1 MEEIQIHH
9 KNAHGNDPQ
18 LVVKVPGKLDLMG
31 EHTEYF
37 EGLVLSVAVNKYLYV
52 SLSERLDN
60 SVRCYS
66 ENYKER
72 KKSSLSGLKYKREDR
87 WANYIKGAISVM
99 MQLGCPVRGLDI
111 TVFSE
116 IPEQVG
122 LGSSSALTLAV
133 VNALKIFYNFDI
145 SDIQLVETA
154 RLAEMKFMN
163 KDPGITACTISFYG
177 KVGQAVLMD
186 TKSQDMYYI
195 DLDFSPMVFLIT
207 DSHVPNGNG
216 YGETEDL
223 AKNNEECLD
232 ALNTIRKNQSLR
244 DLSYNDLR
252 SGLES
257 YPEHLRRRCIHVV
270 QENQRVMEMRTALEA
285 KDLMTVG
292 KLMNRSHESLRDQLE
307 ISCPELDWLVKRANE
322 TNGVFGSRMV
332 GNGFGGCTINLI
344 NVNNITLYDEHL
356 EEYDRIFGFKADHF
370 ICEPVSGV
378 KYQ

>member
-1 MEEIQIHH
+1 MEEIQILH
-9 KNAHGNDPQ
+9 KEAHGNEPQ
-18 LVVKVPGKLDLMG
+18 VMVKVPGKLDLMG

-37 EGLVLSVAVNKYLYV
+37 EGLVFSVAVNKYLYV
-52 SLSERLDN
+52 SLSERSDN
-60 SVRCYS
+60 SIRCYS

-87 WANYIKGAISVM
+87 WANYVKGAVSVM

-111 TVFSE
+111 TVNSE

-133 VNALKIFYNFDI
+133 VTALKIFYQFEV
-145 SDIQLVETA
+145 SDIQLVEAA
-154 RLAEMKFMN
+154 RLAERKFMR
-163 KDPGITACTISFYG
+163 KDPGITACSVAFYAKKG
-177 KVGQAVLMD
+177 TAILINTKTMD
-186 TKSQDMYYI
+186 MHYI
-195 DLDFSPMVFLIT
+195 NLDFAPMVFLIT
-207 DSHVPNGNG
+207 DSHVPNGSG

-223 AKNNEECLD
+223 VKDNEECLM
-232 ALNTIRKNQSLR
+232 ALNQIRKSLPLAE
-244 DLSYNDLR
+244 LSSTDLR
-252 SGLES
+252 AGLES
-257 YPEHLRRRCIHVV
+257 YPEHIRRRCLHVV
-270 QENQRVMEMRTALEA
+270 QEYHRVVEMRTALENR
-285 KDLMTVG
+285 DLATAG
-292 KLMNRSHESLRDQLE
+292 KLMSRSHESLRDLLE

-322 TNGVFGSRMV
+322 TNGVSGARMI

-378 KYQ
+378 MYQ